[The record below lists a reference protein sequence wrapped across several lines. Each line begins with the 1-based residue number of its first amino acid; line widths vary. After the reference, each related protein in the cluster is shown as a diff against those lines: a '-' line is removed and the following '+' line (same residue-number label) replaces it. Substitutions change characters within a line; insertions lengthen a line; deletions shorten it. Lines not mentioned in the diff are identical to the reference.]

1 MDLQSLGGDV
11 LTTFSDRLNQII
23 SDSGLTKTAF
33 AKRIEVS
40 QGFVSQLCSGSFN
53 PSPRTISAICREF
66 NVRREWLETGEGTMK
81 LPEIDTDLAIIND
94 LLADTASPTAD
105 LIRNIWRTYRQLTP
119 DHQKILDNFI
129 ATLLNQK

>member
-1 MDLQSLGGDV
+1 MS
-11 LTTFSDRLNQII
+11 TFSDRLNQII

-66 NVRREWLETGEGTMK
+66 NIRREWLETGEGPMK
-81 LPEIDTDLAIIND
+81 LPEPDEDLDYINS
-94 LLADTASPTAD
+94 LLADDDAD
-105 LIRNIWRTYRQLTP
+105 TVNFIKKFLRVYNTLTPSDRKVIEKLIRAL
-119 DHQKILDNFI
+119 LDD
-129 ATLLNQK
+129 K

>member
-1 MDLQSLGGDV
+1 M
-11 LTTFSDRLNQII
+11 TTFSDRLNQII

-66 NVRREWLETGEGTMK
+66 NVSRDWLERGEGPMK
-81 LPEIDTDLAIIND
+81 LPEPDEDMDYLNT
-94 LLADTASPTAD
+94 LLAGDDADTVNFIKKFLRVYNTLTPSD
-105 LIRNIWRTYRQLTP
+105 RKVIEKLIRAL
-119 DHQKILDNFI
+119 LDN
-129 ATLLNQK
+129 K

>member
-1 MDLQSLGGDV
+1 M
-11 LTTFSDRLNQII
+11 TTFSDRLNQVI

-66 NVRREWLETGEGTMK
+66 NVRREWLETGEGPMK
-81 LPEIDTDLAIIND
+81 LPELDEDLDYINILMESCD
-94 LLADTASPTAD
+94 SPFKD
-105 LIRNIWRTYRQLTP
+105 LIRAILLAYDRSTP
-119 DHQKILDNFI
+119 AIQKAISDYVDQIHAELD
-129 ATLLNQK
+129 KKK

>member
-1 MDLQSLGGDV
+1 M
-11 LTTFSDRLNQII
+11 TTFSDRLNQII

-66 NVRREWLETGEGTMK
+66 NVSRDWLERGEGPMK

-94 LLADTASPTAD
+94 LLSGDSD
-105 LIRNIWRTYRQLTP
+105 EVVRFVLRFMRTYRELTP
-119 DHQKILDNFI
+119 DRQKVMQDFI
-129 ATLLNQK
+129 ATLTNQK

>member
-1 MDLQSLGGDV
+1 M
-11 LTTFSDRLNQII
+11 TTFSDRLNQII

-66 NVRREWLETGEGTMK
+66 NVSRDWLERGEGPMK
-81 LPEIDTDLAIIND
+81 IPEPEEDLDYIND
-94 LLADTASPTAD
+94 LLAGDSD
-105 LIRNIWRTYRQLTP
+105 EVVRFVRRFLRTYRELTP
-119 DHQKILDNFI
+119 DRQQVMQDFI

>member
-66 NVRREWLETGEGTMK
+66 NVRREWLETGEGPMR
-81 LPEIDTDLAIIND
+81 LPEPAEDLDYIND
-94 LLADTASPTAD
+94 LLSGDSD
-105 LIRNIWRTYRQLTP
+105 DVVRFVRRFLRTYRELTP
-119 DHQKILDNFI
+119 ERQQVMQDFI
-129 ATLLNQK
+129 RKLHDEK

>member
-1 MDLQSLGGDV
+1 M
-11 LTTFSDRLNQII
+11 TTFSDRLNQII
-23 SDSGLTKTAF
+23 SESGLTKTAF

-66 NVRREWLETGEGTMK
+66 NVRREWLETGEGPMK
-81 LPEIDTDLAIIND
+81 LPEADEDLDYIND
-94 LLADTASPTAD
+94 LLAGDSD
-105 LIRNIWRTYRQLTP
+105 EVVRFVRRFLRTYLELTP
-119 DHQKILDNFI
+119 DRQKVMQDFI

>member
-1 MDLQSLGGDV
+1 M
-11 LTTFSDRLNQII
+11 TTFSDRLNQVI

-66 NVRREWLETGEGTMK
+66 NIRREWLENGEGPMH
-81 LPEIDTDLAIIND
+81 LPQPEQDMSYIDILMQDCRSPFPDLVRAILIAYDRASPAGKQAIND
-94 LLADTASPTAD
+94 YIQQVKSELGE
-105 LIRNIWRTYRQLTP
+105 
-119 DHQKILDNFI
+119 K
-129 ATLLNQK
+129 

>member
-1 MDLQSLGGDV
+1 M
-11 LTTFSDRLNQII
+11 TTFSDRLNQII

-66 NVRREWLETGEGTMK
+66 NVSRDWLERGEGPMK

-119 DHQKILDNFI
+119 EHQKILDNFI